1 MRTTVRSEQT
11 GWRDLAFSRR
21 HREYGIDCPATD
33 IDCLVEIARGVPAA
47 IIEYKKAN
55 ANLEASYQ
63 SVRSLEILAD
73 RARLPFFVV
82 LYRAIRDRWFFRIVH
97 ANSRGF
103 HLLSPLSG
111 SILPVNMAER
121 DFVRFLYTIRGRDP
135 EAVESLPIFRKEEP
149 CAP

>member
-1 MRTTVRSEQT
+1 MRTTVRSEET
-11 GWRDLAFSRR
+11 GWRDLALSRR
-21 HREYGIDCPATD
+21 HREYGVDCPAAD

-73 RARLPFFVV
+73 RASLPFFVV
-82 LYRAIRDRWFFRIVH
+82 LYRVVRSRWFFRIVR
-97 ANSRGF
+97 ANPRGF
-103 HLLSPLSG
+103 HLLSPLCE
-111 SILPVNMAER
+111 SILPVSMTER
-121 DFVRFLYTIRGRDP
+121 DFVRFLYIIRRRNPD
-135 EAVESLPIFRKEEP
+135 AVDSLPIFRKDQP